1 MSSNYPPGV
10 TGNELQIAGPDSEWE
25 EDMDVECQNDECE
38 MFDETQTVEVSA
50 WSYHG
55 SATYN
60 WDCPKCG
67 HAHEFE
73 RDDIN
78 EPDPD
83 AAYDA
88 WRESRWED

>member
-1 MSSNYPPGV
+1 MSNYPPGV
-10 TGNELQIAGPDSEWE
+10 TGLELQIAGPDAEWD
-25 EDMDVECQNDECE
+25 EDMDVECANDECE
-38 MFDETQTVEVSA
+38 MFDETQTVNVEA
-50 WSYHG
+50 WSYRG

-67 HAHEFE
+67 HSHEFE

-88 WRESRWED
+88 WRESMMD